1 MLNNNVTIS
10 QRSNSALFYGENRM
24 IFFLNTNLVKPVGG
38 AVVDAAV
45 RTPVSAALDAP
56 TGMAAKTVSTIAEGV
71 HKSVVQ
77 QFAWNSF
84 TVLPVLGRFRGALM
98 NTIKNTVDPDASP
111 IWHPITKT
119 IPNMSTNLHKAI
131 DRVLGGLLHGDKG
144 PSVDTLGGARA
155 AIKEAHDDYTAKKT
169 PDPRDNELSV
179 QALPIL
185 GAPPAILG
193 AAKELLIDTPLEI
206 IVDGVGQGGKKLF
219 NVCKNTFSKMF
230 LNPEGEKLSILKRI
244 AKVPLGFASG
254 LSEFTF
260 DAEQSPMWHLIK
272 HTAPNAVRNATMA
285 ASRGLVGPF
294 LGDPGEQVV
303 VGEGVA
309 KARGMISKA
318 SGVSKAWLGKA
329 GSFLKGVG
337 GGTGGGTTP
346 PAAPTPPATP

>member
-1 MLNNNVTIS
+1 MFNNNKTIS
-10 QRSNSALFYGENRM
+10 QRVVFTPFKGEKRLIN
-24 IFFLNTNLVKPVGG
+24 FLNTNLVKPVGG
-38 AVVDAAV
+38 AAVDAGL

-56 TGMAAKTVSTIAEGV
+56 TGIAAKTVSTIAQGV

-77 QFAWNSF
+77 QFAWNSL
-84 TVLPVLGRFRGALM
+84 TVIPVIGRFRGALM
-98 NTIKNTVDPDASP
+98 NTVRNIVDPNASP
-111 IWHPITKT
+111 ILHPFTRT
-119 IPNMSTNLHKAI
+119 IPNMSTNLHKSI

-144 PSVDTLGGARA
+144 PSVDTLGGSRA
-155 AIKEAHDDYTAKKT
+155 AIKEANDDYTAKKT

-185 GAPPAILG
+185 GAPSAILG
-193 AAKELLIDTPLEI
+193 GAKELFIDTSLEI
-206 IVDGVGQGGKKLF
+206 LVDGVGEGGKKLW

-230 LNPEGEKLSILKRI
+230 LNPEGEKLSILRRV

-285 ASRGLVGPF
+285 ATRGLVGPI

-337 GGTGGGTTP
+337 SGGGGGATPAAP
-346 PAAPTPPATP
+346 PAAPTP